1 MTRKILAG
9 AAVTAAT
16 LFVFAQPSLAAT
28 EDSSP
33 AYHVKSDTQYHVKSD
48 TQYHV
53 KADTQY
59 HVK

>member
-33 AYHVKSDTQYHVKSD
+33 AYHVKAETE
-48 TQYHV
+48 YHV